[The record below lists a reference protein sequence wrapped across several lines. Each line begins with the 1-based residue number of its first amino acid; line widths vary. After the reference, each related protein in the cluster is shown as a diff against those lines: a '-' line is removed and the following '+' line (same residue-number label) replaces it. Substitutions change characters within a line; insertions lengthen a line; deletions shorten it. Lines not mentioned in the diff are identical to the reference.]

1 MVSIKINLY
10 SLVINQNNDIMSL
23 IDEKDLEQLTN
34 VKDTTC
40 VSIFIPTQRAGK
52 EVLEEK
58 NKTHL
63 KSLWKEVATKLKQKA
78 IPENKIEKIGKPIKA
93 LLNDKSFWRNQS
105 DGLAIF
111 AAEDFFEKYTLPVN
125 FEAHTYISEEFYIK
139 PLVPMFNE
147 DSRFYV
153 LALQLED
160 VALYEATR
168 YSIGKVVVDDLVPSK
183 LEERVGFDYKQ
194 KHLDF
199 KTQNSG
205 GENTIF
211 HGHGGTSDEV
221 RKEEINKYFRA
232 IDKGLE
238 TVLHNESVPLVV
250 ATQDYLFPIYE
261 KVNTYN
267 HLIKQVVAGNPS
279 ESNMLEL
286 HEKAVKILEP
296 ELERK
301 KKEKLKKFNEL
312 NNTDT
317 TGVSVTDI
325 LPAVQQG
332 KVDTLFLENRSE
344 IWGKYNAE
352 NMKVTIDDAQQNGN
366 YSLMNWAV
374 REVLKQGG
382 NVYLIPE
389 AQMPDKN
396 SKLNALY
403 RF

>member
-1 MVSIKINLY
+1 
-10 SLVINQNNDIMSL
+10 MSL
-23 IDEKDLEQLTN
+23 INEKDLEQLTN

-63 KSLWKEVATKLKQKA
+63 KSLWEEVATKLKEKA
-78 IPENKIEKIGKPIKA
+78 VPEGKIEKIGEPIKA
-93 LLNDKSFWRNQS
+93 LLNEKSFWRHQS

-125 FEAHTYISEEFYIK
+125 FDAHTYISEEFYIK

-238 TVLHNESVPLVV
+238 TVLNSESVPLVV

-261 KVNTYN
+261 KVNTYK
-267 HLIKQVVAGNPS
+267 HLIKTVIPGNPS
-279 ESNMLEL
+279 ESDMLGL
-286 HEKAVKILEP
+286 HEKAVQVLEP
-296 ELERK
+296 ELEK
-301 KKEKLKKFNEL
+301 IKKERIKKFNEL
-312 NNTDT
+312 NNT
-317 TGVSVTDI
+317 GASVTDI
-325 LPAVQQG
+325 LPAIQQG
-332 KVDTLFLENRSE
+332 KVDSLFLENRSE
-344 IWGKYNAE
+344 IWGTYNSD
-352 NMKVTIDDAQQNGN
+352 NMNVTIDDAQQEGI
-366 YSLMNWAV
+366 YSLMNWGA

-382 NVYLIPE
+382 HVFLIPE

-396 SKLNALY
+396 SKMNALY

>member
-1 MVSIKINLY
+1 
-10 SLVINQNNDIMSL
+10 MSL
-23 IDEKDLEQLTN
+23 INDKDLEKLMN
-34 VKDTTC
+34 VQDKTC

-63 KSLWKEVATKLKQKA
+63 KSLWKEVGTQLKEKG
-78 IPENKIEKIGKPIKA
+78 ISEDKIAKIGKPIEA
-93 LLNDKSFWRNQS
+93 LLSDKSFWRHQS

-147 DSRFYV
+147 DSRFYL

-160 VALYEATR
+160 VELYEATT
-168 YSIGKVVVDDLVPSK
+168 YSIGKVEVDDLIPSR
-183 LEERVGFDYKQ
+183 LEKRVGFDYKQ

-211 HGHGGTSDEV
+211 HGHGGGSDEV

-232 IDKGLE
+232 IDKGLD
-238 TVLHNESVPLVV
+238 TVLHDERVPLVV

-267 HLIKQVVAGNPS
+267 HLIEKVIPGNPS
-279 ESNMLEL
+279 DTDMFGL
-286 HEKAVKILEP
+286 HEKALKILEP
-296 ELERK
+296 EMEK
-301 KKEKLKKFNEL
+301 TKKEKTRKFNEL
-312 NNTDT
+312 NNTDK
-317 TGVSVTDI
+317 TGASVTDI

-344 IWGKYNAE
+344 IWGTYNND
-352 NMKVTIDDAQQNGN
+352 NMNVTIHDNQQNGN
-366 YSLMNWAV
+366 YSLMNWAAK
-374 REVLKQGG
+374 EVLRQGG
-382 NVYLIPE
+382 NVFLIPE

-396 SKLNALY
+396 SKMNALY
-403 RF
+403 RFN

>member
-1 MVSIKINLY
+1 
-10 SLVINQNNDIMSL
+10 MSL
-23 IDEKDLEQLTN
+23 INEKDLEKLMN
-34 VKDTTC
+34 VQDKTC

-63 KSLWKEVATKLKQKA
+63 KSLWKEVGTQLKEKGVSEEKIA
-78 IPENKIEKIGKPIKA
+78 KIEKPIEA
-93 LLNDKSFWRNQS
+93 LVNDKSFWRHQS

-139 PLVPMFNE
+139 PLVPMFNK
-147 DSRFYV
+147 DSRFYL

-160 VALYEATR
+160 VTLYEATS
-168 YSIGKVVVDDLVPSK
+168 YSIGKVEVDDLIPSQ

-211 HGHGGTSDEV
+211 HGHGGASDEV
-221 RKEEINKYFRA
+221 RKEEILKYFRA
-232 IDKGLE
+232 IDKGLD
-238 TVLHNESVPLVV
+238 TVLHDEKVPLVI

-267 HLIKQVVAGNPS
+267 HLIKKVIPGNPS
-279 ESNMLEL
+279 DTDIFGL
-286 HEKAVKILEP
+286 HEKALQVLEP
-296 ELERK
+296 EM
-301 KKEKLKKFNEL
+301 EKTKREKTKKFNEL
-312 NNTDT
+312 NNTDN
-317 TGVSVTDI
+317 TGASVTDI

-344 IWGKYNAE
+344 IWGTYNKD
-352 NMKVTIDDAQQNGN
+352 NMNVTIHDNQQNSN
-366 YSLMNWAV
+366 YSLMNWAAK
-374 REVLKQGG
+374 EVLKQGG
-382 NVYLIPE
+382 KVFLIPE
-389 AQMPDKN
+389 AQMPDKK
-396 SKLNALY
+396 SKMNALY
-403 RF
+403 RFN